1 MAYNGFLGCGF
12 VFFAGRTKEV
22 LVMERLKGDVVVIG
36 AGVTGTAVARE
47 LARYQV
53 KVFLV
58 EKYPDVAC
66 GCTKAN
72 TAIVHAGYDATPGS
86 WKAKLNVRGAAV
98 YPQVCQE
105 LEVEFKPTGSLVV
118 ALAEDQVSHLY
129 ELLNRGYVNGV
140 PDLEIIGREQLLA
153 QEPYVNPKAVAALWA
168 PTAGLVNPWGLA
180 IAQAENAAENGV
192 EVLLGAPV
200 VGLELKDG
208 LVTSVQTPTVI
219 IETRYVVNAGGRY
232 SDEIAAMVGQDDFR
246 IVPRKGEYYV
256 FDKRFGYMVGCP
268 LFPVPTAVSKGILV
282 TPSVDGNLLIGP
294 NAQDQE
300 DKEDLDT
307 TPQGLAEVLKEALD
321 MMPDLPVRDAITNFA
336 GLRAVARPSNDF
348 VLGTAPGVAN
358 FINAAGIQSPGLTAA
373 PAVAEVVRDFLQLA
387 GLELK
392 GKAKFN
398 PFRRGIVTFRDKSH
412 KQQAELIEGDPRYGQ
427 IVCRCETV
435 TEAEIVQALH
445 RPVPCTTIDGVKRR
459 AHAGMGRCQAGFCTP
474 RVIEI
479 MARELGLSWDQI
491 TKKGGSSRLLLNHTK
506 CSGAVKGAGEDA

>member
-1 MAYNGFLGCGF
+1 
-12 VFFAGRTKEV
+12 
-22 LVMERLKGDVVVIG
+22 MERLKADVVVIG

-47 LARYQV
+47 LARYQL

-58 EKYPDVAC
+58 EKHPDVAC

-72 TAIVHAGYDATPGS
+72 TAIVHAGYDATPGT

-98 YPQVCQE
+98 YPQVCRE

-118 ALAEDQVSHLY
+118 ALAEDQVPHLY

-140 PDLEIIGREQLLA
+140 PDLKVIGRDELLA
-153 QEPYVNPKAVAALWA
+153 KEPYVNPKAVAALWA

-200 VGLELKDG
+200 VGIDVTDG
-208 LVTSVQTPTVI
+208 LVTAVQTPDVI

-232 SDEIAAMVGQDDFR
+232 SDEIARMVGQDDFR

-256 FDKRFGYMVGCP
+256 FDKRFGYMANCP
-268 LFPVPTAVSKGILV
+268 LFPVPTAISKGILV
-282 TPSVDGNLLIGP
+282 TPSVDKNLLIGP

-307 TPQGLAEVLKEALD
+307 TAEGLQEVLSEALT
-321 MMPDLPVRDAITNFA
+321 MMPDLPVKDAITNFA

-348 VLGTAPGVAN
+348 VLGPAPGVPN
-358 FINAAGIQSPGLTAA
+358 FINAAGIQSPGLTSA
-373 PAVAEVVRDFLQLA
+373 PAVAEVVRDYLQMA

-392 GKAKFN
+392 GKKKFN
-398 PFRRGIVTFRDKSH
+398 PFRKGIVTFRDKSH
-412 KQQAELIEGDPRYGQ
+412 EEQARLIQEDPRYGQ

-435 TEAEIVQALH
+435 TEAEIVQALN
-445 RPVPCTTIDGVKRR
+445 RPISCTTIDGVKRR
-459 AHAGMGRCQAGFCTP
+459 TRAGMGRCQAGFCTP
-474 RVIEI
+474 RVVEI
-479 MARELGLSWDQI
+479 MARELGLSWDEI
-491 TKKGGSSRLLLNHTK
+491 TKKGGASRLLLGQTK
-506 CSGAVKGAGEDA
+506 CSAAVKGAGKDA